1 MYTKAVKNIT
11 LSADESLIERARKAA
26 QARHTTLN
34 AAFRQWLEEFTAQQ
48 SSMQE
53 YDALM
58 DRLSTLKSIENTRGT
73 K

>member
-1 MYTKAVKNIT
+1 VKNIT
-11 LSADESLIERARKAA
+11 LSADEHLIEQARKTA

-48 SSMQE
+48 STMQE

-58 DRLSTLKSIENTRGT
+58 DRLSYFKVDRKFTRDEMNER
-73 K
+73 